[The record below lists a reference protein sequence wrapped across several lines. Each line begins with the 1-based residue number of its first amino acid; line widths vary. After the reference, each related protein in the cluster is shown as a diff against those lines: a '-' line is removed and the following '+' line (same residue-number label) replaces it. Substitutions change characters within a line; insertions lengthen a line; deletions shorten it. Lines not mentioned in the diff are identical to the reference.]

1 MTHFFG
7 VRHHSPACAFYAVE
21 FLDRVKPEVLLI
33 EGTSNLSGLIPQLCA
48 PAVKLPAAILSY
60 TENAPVH
67 TVLYPMAE
75 FSPEYAAMKWAGRN
89 GIEVRFCD
97 LPSDCVLSEIQNEP
111 ADVR

>member
-7 VRHHSPACAFYAVE
+7 IRHHSPACAFYAVE

-33 EGTSNLSGLIPQLCA
+33 EGPSDLSELIPQLCA
-48 PAVKLPAAILSY
+48 PAVKLPAAILAY

-75 FSPEYAAMKWAGRN
+75 FSPESAHPGGSIAVITGAFQWSS
-89 GIEVRFCD
+89 F
-97 LPSDCVLSEIQNEP
+97 
-111 ADVR
+111 